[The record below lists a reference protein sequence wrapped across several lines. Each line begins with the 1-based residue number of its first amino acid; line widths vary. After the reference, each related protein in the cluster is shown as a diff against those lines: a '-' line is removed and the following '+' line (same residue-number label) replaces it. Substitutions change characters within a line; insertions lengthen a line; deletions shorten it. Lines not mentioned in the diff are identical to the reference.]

1 MREVVKDA
9 ETAKKKKEKRK
20 IDAHDD
26 VEGNGEKEGNG
37 RCGL

>member
-1 MREVVKDA
+1 MKDA
-9 ETAKKKKEKRK
+9 ETAKKKKKEKRK

-26 VEGNGEKEGNG
+26 VEGNGEKEGDG